1 MGMVNLNEST
11 HILLK
16 KIVQKKSLK
25 DKARYTNDQIVK
37 LGLELLEGK

>member
-1 MGMVNLNEST
+1 MTLVSLNEST

-25 DKARYTNDQIVK
+25 DKARYTNDQIIK
-37 LGLELLEGK
+37 LALELLEGK